1 MSTRNLLPSNVF
13 EATISYYSTD
23 LKCNAKN
30 CSNIPMDDWSVDSV
44 MQPGSNILGVVMFA
58 MMFGVTVTRIPEQKF
73 MIQFFRGLNS
83 MMMELTSLVIQVTP
97 IAVAF
102 LILPQIIKV
111 KDLSI
116 MIGAIGYYTLTV
128 LLGIFIQSLI
138 TLPLIYYVA
147 TRKNPFTIIKH
158 LSSALITAFG
168 TSSSSATM
176 PVSLS
181 ICLLF
186 SSLISL
192 NTFFY

>member
-1 MSTRNLLPSNVF
+1 
-13 EATISYYSTD
+13 
-23 LKCNAKN
+23 
-30 CSNIPMDDWSVDSV
+30 MDDWSVDSV